1 LNKSQGLLA
10 FLVVPRRK
18 VVIAG
23 VAESRYGEVPD
34 ATSWQLHQ
42 EAAALALA
50 DAGLEPSDV
59 NGLFS
64 CGADIMH
71 PLILGEYLGI
81 RPGYVDGTQVGGS
94 SWEFFVHH
102 AVGAIES
109 GLCDV
114 ALLDYA
120 TTSRSDVKRRIRSS
134 NVAIDARGPAQF
146 ESAYGHTVI
155 GRHAMA
161 ATRHMYEFGTTSEQ
175 LAEIAVQTRFNASHN
190 PLAMYREPIT
200 VEDVLASREI
210 CSPLHMLDCC
220 IRSDGGGAVVLVAAD
235 RVADLPKKP
244 VWILG
249 AGEATSHHTMSEWE
263 DFTESPA
270 RRSAERA
277 FGMAGVKPDD
287 IDVLQVYD
295 SFTITVLLT
304 LEALGF
310 CAKGEG
316 GAFVEGGRL
325 RLDGALPT
333 NTDGGG
339 LSSNHPGMRG
349 LFLIIEAA
357 RQLRGEASGRQVSGA
372 SLAAVN
378 GTGGWFSSTGTLVLG
393 VD

>member
-1 LNKSQGLLA
+1 MA
-10 FLVVPRRK
+10 RRN
-18 VVIAG
+18 VAIAG
-23 VAESRYGEVPD
+23 VAESRFGEVPD
-34 ATSWQLHQ
+34 ATHWQLHQ
-42 EAAALALA
+42 EAASLALA
-50 DAGLEPSDV
+50 DAGIRPFEVD
-59 NGLFS
+59 GLFS
-64 CGADIMH
+64 CGADLMH
-71 PLILGEYLGI
+71 PLQLGEYLGLHL
-81 RPGYVDGTQVGGS
+81 GYVDGTQVGGS
-94 SWEFFVHH
+94 TWEFFVHH
-102 AVGAIES
+102 AIGAIEA

-114 ALLDYA
+114 ALLNYA
-120 TTSRSDVKRRIRSS
+120 TTSRSDLKRRVRSA

-161 ATRHMYEFGTTSEQ
+161 ANRHMYEFGTTSEQ
-175 LAEIAVQTRFNASHN
+175 LAEIAVAARYNASHN
-190 PLAMYREPIT
+190 PLAMYRDPLT
-200 VEDVLASREI
+200 VDDVLGSRMI
-210 CSPLHMLDCC
+210 ASPLHKFDCC
-220 IRSDGGGAVVLVAAD
+220 IRSDGGGAVVLVGED
-235 RVADLPKKP
+235 RARDLPKEP
-244 VWILG
+244 VWLLG

-270 RRSAERA
+270 VRSAARA
-277 FGMAGVKPDD
+277 FGMAGVKPGE

-310 CAKGEG
+310 CPKGEG
-316 GAFVEGGRL
+316 GRFVEGGRL

-349 LFLIIEAA
+349 IFLIIEAV
-357 RQLRGEASGRQVSGA
+357 RQLRGEAEGRQVSGA
-372 SLAAVN
+372 RLAAVN

>member
-1 LNKSQGLLA
+1 M
-10 FLVVPRRK
+10 PRRK

-23 VAESRYGEVPD
+23 VAESRFGEVPD
-34 ATSWQLHQ
+34 ATALQLHQ

-50 DAGLEPSDV
+50 DAGLQPSDV
-59 NGLFS
+59 DGLFS

-71 PLILGEYLGI
+71 PLVLGEYLGI
-81 RPGYVDGTQVGGS
+81 RPAYVDGTQVGGS
-94 SWEFFVHH
+94 TWEFFVHH
-102 AVGAIES
+102 AVGAIEA
-109 GLCDV
+109 GLCNV

-120 TTSRSDVKRRIRSS
+120 TTSRSDLKRRIRSA

-161 ATRHMYEFGTTSEQ
+161 ATRHMHEFGTMPEQ

-190 PLAMYREPIT
+190 PKAMYRDPIT
-200 VEDVLASREI
+200 VEDVIGSREI

-220 IRSDGGGAVVLVAAD
+220 IRSDGGGAVVLVAED

-249 AGEATSHHTMSEWE
+249 AAEAISHHTMSEWV

-270 RRSAERA
+270 RYSAERA
-277 FGMAGVKPDD
+277 FAMAGVKPDD

-310 CAKGEG
+310 CPKGEG
-316 GAFVEGGRL
+316 GRFVEGGRL
-325 RLDGALPT
+325 RLDGDLPT

-357 RQLRGEASGRQVSGA
+357 RQLRGEADGRQVDGA
-372 SLAAVN
+372 RLAAVN